1 MAVRKTKRRT
11 AAGQSGQPGRA
22 GNSVPSGQPVP
33 SNPSVLD
40 TARKVLETEARAVAA
55 LVERLD
61 SSFEQAVEVLSG
73 ISGRVIVTGMGK
85 SGLVAKKIA
94 ATFSSTGTPS
104 FFLHPAE
111 AIHGDLGMMVRGDAV
126 VALSYSG
133 ETEELIRLLE
143 HVKRLG
149 IPLISMTGNRESTL
163 ARASD
168 VMLDVSIE
176 KEACLLNLAPTAS
189 TTASL
194 AMGDAL
200 AVVMLERKGFQE
212 EDFAEH
218 HHAGELGRKLKR
230 QEHLIHQGEA
240 LPIVRPEDTMAKA
253 VEEMSRKGFG
263 MTMVVKDRVVKDGV
277 VEDGQKLV
285 GVISDGDLRRLLRS
299 KENLM
304 TTATAGECMTRNP
317 LTIGRRELAARA
329 LNLLESRKITFLPVV
344 DEQGRLEGLLHLH
357 DLWTTQMF

>member
-1 MAVRKTKRRT
+1 MAVRKTKRNSIGKRT
-11 AAGQSGQPGRA
+11 VQPGRA
-22 GNSVPSGQPVP
+22 GNSVQSLQPVP
-33 SNPSVLD
+33 SDAAVLG

-61 SSFEQAVEVLSG
+61 SSFERAVELLSG

-133 ETEELIRLLE
+133 ETEELVRLLE
-143 HVKRLG
+143 RIKRLG
-149 IPLISMTGNRESTL
+149 IPLISMTGNPESTL

-168 VMLDVSIE
+168 VILDVSIE

-212 EDFAEH
+212 EDFAALH
-218 HHAGELGRKLKR
+218 PGGVLGRKLKR
-230 QEHLIHQGEA
+230 VEHLMHQGEEV
-240 LPIVRPEDTMAKA
+240 PVVRPEDLLSKA

-263 MTMVVKDRVVKDGV
+263 MTTV
-277 VEDGQKLV
+277 VEEGQKLV

-304 TTATAGECMTRNP
+304 TTATVGECMTRNP
-317 LTIGRRELAARA
+317 LTIGRRELAVRG
-329 LNLLESRKITFLPVV
+329 LNLMESRRYTFLPVV
-344 DEQGRLEGLLHLH
+344 DEQERLEGLLHLH